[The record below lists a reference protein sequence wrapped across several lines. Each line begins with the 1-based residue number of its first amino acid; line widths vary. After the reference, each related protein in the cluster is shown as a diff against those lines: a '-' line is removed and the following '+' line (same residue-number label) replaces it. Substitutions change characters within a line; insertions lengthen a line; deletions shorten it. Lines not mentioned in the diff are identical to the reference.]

1 MCREASPSKMQRKSF
16 PTSFIS
22 EMKLLN
28 KRAVQNTRAFNLSHL
43 LHNNCKFSLG
53 SWEWASFLCLCLIS
67 PLHISQPA
75 QLLSLGCPR
84 PALCKAC
91 GSHQLL
97 GPHCSRLGRKL
108 REGIEGKSKGNGIIA
123 ASLIGAFQQQTY
135 QSEVFSE
142 AVISNLEP
150 SPLRRCSWD
159 LTSSK
164 REQHSP
170 PFTLRIYCFSF
181 SPSSSHCPDSSS
193 LPDKALLLIT
203 LF

>member
-1 MCREASPSKMQRKSF
+1 
-16 PTSFIS
+16 
-22 EMKLLN
+22 MKPLN
-28 KRAVQNTRAFNLSHL
+28 KRAAQNTRAFNLSHL

-75 QLLSLGCPR
+75 RLPSLGCPR
-84 PALCKAC
+84 PSLREAC
-91 GSHQLL
+91 GSRQLP

-123 ASLIGAFQQQTY
+123 ASLMGTFQQKTY

-150 SPLRRCSWD
+150 FPPQEMQLRSNKW
-159 LTSSK
+159 
-164 REQHSP
+164 EQCSP
-170 PFTLRIYCFSF
+170 PFTLHIYCFSF
-181 SPSSSHCPDSSS
+181 SPSSSHCPASSS
-193 LPDKALLLIT
+193 LPDKGPLLIAP
-203 LF
+203 F

>member
-1 MCREASPSKMQRKSF
+1 MRRKSF

-22 EMKLLN
+22 EMKPLN
-28 KRAVQNTRAFNLSHL
+28 KRAAQNTRAFNLSHL

-75 QLLSLGCPR
+75 RLPSLGCPR
-84 PALCKAC
+84 PSLQEAC
-91 GSHQLL
+91 GSRQLP

-123 ASLIGAFQQQTY
+123 ASLMGTFQQKTY

-150 SPLRRCSWD
+150 SPLRRCSCD
-159 LTSSK
+159 LTSG
-164 REQHSP
+164 
-170 PFTLRIYCFSF
+170 
-181 SPSSSHCPDSSS
+181 SS
-193 LPDKALLLIT
+193 ARLLLRFIFIVFHF
-203 LF
+203 LHLPPIVQPPPRCQIRALY